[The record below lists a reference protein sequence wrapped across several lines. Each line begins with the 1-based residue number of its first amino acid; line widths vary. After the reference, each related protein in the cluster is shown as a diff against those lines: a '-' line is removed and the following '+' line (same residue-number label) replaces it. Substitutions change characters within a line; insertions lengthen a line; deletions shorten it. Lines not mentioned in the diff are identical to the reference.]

1 MPSPTQQP
9 CSSHCNCLLP
19 LLVHAPL
26 RSPSLSLPLSLSLFL
41 ALSLCYFFATRADLP
56 VVPADLS
63 GGVELVSDVI
73 AATIHKAAE
82 LHAKTSDGAN
92 ATVPKLLTT
101 EGRKQILADRKEA
114 ARLEMERV
122 EREAAK
128 KELADAIEAAKAAR
142 DAAPPAPQ
150 EGGATAMKAA
160 SALLDKPMKRAKK
173 AVDFPEADMAAA
185 DGLKQ
190 ELDDAKKEREVAE
203 RLERERIEREA
214 AQEELANAIMAAKAA
229 RDAAPP
235 APQEGGATAM
245 KAASALLDK
254 PMKRAKKAVDF
265 PEADMAAA
273 DGLKQELDDA
283 KKEREVA
290 ERLERERI
298 EREAAQEE
306 LKEAIAS
313 CETSRDPAA
322 VVKALKRCKK
332 AVDADAD
339 LITKGEGLKAACDE
353 EKAAAAKAAKEEA
366 AAAKQAEKE
375 KAAAA
380 KAEAE
385 AAKAAKAA
393 EETAA
398 KAKAAEEASAAKA
411 AAEASSSAAAEPEP
425 EAAAPA
431 AAE

>member
-1 MPSPTQQP
+1 M
-9 CSSHCNCLLP
+9 
-19 LLVHAPL
+19 
-26 RSPSLSLPLSLSLFL
+26 
-41 ALSLCYFFATRADLP
+41 
-56 VVPADLS
+56 VPADLS

-214 AQEELANAIMAAKAA
+214 AQEEL
-229 RDAAPP
+229 
-235 APQEGGATAM
+235 
-245 KAASALLDK
+245 
-254 PMKRAKKAVDF
+254 
-265 PEADMAAA
+265 
-273 DGLKQELDDA
+273 
-283 KKEREVA
+283 
-290 ERLERERI
+290 
-298 EREAAQEE
+298 
-306 LKEAIAS
+306 KEAIAS

-375 KAAAA
+375 RLRQRRRRQKPRRLRRRPRRRRPRRRRL
-380 KAEAE
+380 KRPRRPRRQRRLRRRRRQ
-385 AAKAAKAA
+385 
-393 EETAA
+393 
-398 KAKAAEEASAAKA
+398 SR
-411 AAEASSSAAAEPEP
+411 SRRQPHRQLP
-425 EAAAPA
+425 NDLG
-431 AAE
+431 